1 MSIYLFEGYLISKK
15 NSREVNE
22 KKKEIILKQQ
32 GFKYDKRNKMQVY
45 KDEFLKN
52 KNTSV
57 TITPKTFNDTSKKIH
72 FLSGK
77 SNSYT
82 IGCNENG
89 YYSSY
94 LSDRY
99 GFNNPNETWDEDK
112 IEYLIVGDSFAHGEC
127 VSDTNDI
134 GSIIR
139 NISKKT
145 VLNLGYKGNGP
156 LSMLASLKEYAP
168 NNFKNLLWLY
178 FEGNDLDDLTAEL
191 EISIL
196 KKYYTDNNF
205 FQNLK
210 NKQSYIDKQVDQI
223 ILDSIK
229 LEDQIYSENKK
240 NSKLKY
246 KILKFIRLDNSKEMF
261 FKLTNK
267 NIKKKNSLINLK
279 KILILVKKF
288 TEEKNV
294 NLYFVYL
301 PQYERYKKKIFWND
315 NNYKEIKK
323 IMHDLNIKTIDI
335 NSEIFEK
342 EKEPT
347 NLFPFGM
354 WGHYNEEGY
363 KKIAEKI
370 YKLSLN

>member
-1 MSIYLFEGYLISKK
+1 MSIYLFEGYLIIKK
-15 NSREVNE
+15 NSREINE
-22 KKKEIILKQQ
+22 KKIEIILKQQ

-57 TITPKTFNDTSKKIH
+57 AIAPKTFNDTNKKIH

-99 GFNNPNETWDEDK
+99 GFNNPDETWDEDK

-168 NNFKNLLWLY
+168 NNLKNLLWLY
-178 FEGNDLDDLTAEL
+178 FEGNDLDDLTEEL
-191 EISIL
+191 EINIL

-205 FQNLK
+205 LQNLK

-229 LEDQIYSENKK
+229 LEDQIYFEAKK

-246 KILKFIRLDNSKEMF
+246 KILKFIRLDNSKKKF
-261 FKLTNK
+261 FKRTNK
-267 NIKKKNSLINLK
+267 NKKNSLINLK

-288 TEEKNV
+288 TEDKNV
-294 NLYFVYL
+294 NFYFVYL
-301 PQYERYKKKIFWND
+301 PQYERYTKKIFWND
-315 NNYKEIKK
+315 NNYNEIKK
-323 IMHDLNIKTIDI
+323 ILHDLNIKTIDI
-335 NSEIFEK
+335 NSEIFEI

-347 NLFPFGM
+347 SLFPFGM

-370 YKLSLN
+370 YELSLN